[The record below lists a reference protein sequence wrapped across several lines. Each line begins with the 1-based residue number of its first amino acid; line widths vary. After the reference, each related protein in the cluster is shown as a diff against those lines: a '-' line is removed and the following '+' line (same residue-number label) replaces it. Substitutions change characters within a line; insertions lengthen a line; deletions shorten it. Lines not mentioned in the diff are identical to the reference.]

1 MVSISA
7 KDEVYFSKKF
17 RSYPEWN
24 WEANS
29 TLIITY
35 IYQLFSSHQMKLLHT
50 WLVVKPLAQIY
61 FQIQREIT
69 FYKIHKMIFFKS
81 HPKIIHLRKFQ
92 SLAYMTMLFSKWVG
106 SKGLKNTRYTFRQE
120 DSTSRGY
127 HKQTLWEYKSS
138 LLTWDVYTKVYFT
151 FSDGKNNTCSP
162 FKNQAYKPERKKN

>member
-69 FYKIHKMIFFKS
+69 FYKIHKMIFFL
-81 HPKIIHLRKFQ
+81 I
-92 SLAYMTMLFSKWVG
+92 TSKNHSSKKVSKPGLHDHAVFKVSWIKG
-106 SKGLKNTRYTFRQE
+106 SKEHKIYFQTGRLYIKRLSQANTVR
-120 DSTSRGY
+120 
-127 HKQTLWEYKSS
+127 
-138 LLTWDVYTKVYFT
+138 V
-151 FSDGKNNTCSP
+151 
-162 FKNQAYKPERKKN
+162 